1 MEKILIGK
9 IVNAVGLKGEV
20 KVYCYTDRKERFEEL
35 GQIWVEEKLR
45 TVQRARY
52 QGNLAIL
59 KLEGIE
65 NRNEAEAQKN
75 KGVFMEESQL
85 AQLPEDTY
93 YVRDLVGMDV
103 LQEDGS
109 PLGKLTDVIQNSGQD
124 LYQVRIESGKKI
136 LVPAVR
142 EFILNID
149 MEERQ
154 MTVSL
159 PDGLLDL

>member
-20 KVYCYTDRKERFEEL
+20 KVYCYTDRKERFQEM
-35 GQIWVEEKLR
+35 GQIWLEENLYPI
-45 TVQRARY
+45 QRARY
-52 QGNLAIL
+52 QGNVAIL

-65 NRNEAEAQKN
+65 DRNQAEAQRN
-75 KGVFMEESQL
+75 KGVFIEESQL
-85 AQLPEDTY
+85 DQLPEDTY
-93 YVRDLVGMDV
+93 YVRDLIGVQV
-103 LQEDGS
+103 LLEDGGL
-109 PLGKLTDVIQNSGQD
+109 LGTLTDVIQNSSQD
-124 LYQVRIESGKKI
+124 LYQVQLETGKRV

-142 EFILNID
+142 EFVLSID

-159 PDGLLDL
+159 PDGLLEL